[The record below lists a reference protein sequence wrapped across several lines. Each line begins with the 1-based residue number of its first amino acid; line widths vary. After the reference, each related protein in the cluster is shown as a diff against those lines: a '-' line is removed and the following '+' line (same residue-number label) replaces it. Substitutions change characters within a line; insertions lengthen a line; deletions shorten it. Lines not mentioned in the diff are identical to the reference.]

1 METSAVGVAITSF
14 LFSLPTKVLAG
25 FSWNVFGKIKGN
37 FLIVSFLTLMVIF
50 WDCVLFS
57 CLGVSYILMVVLTG
71 KLDWTWIELFGMDI
85 ILAWVVAKLGVTTVT
100 DVVIE

>member
-1 METSAVGVAITSF
+1 
-14 LFSLPTKVLAG
+14 
-25 FSWNVFGKIKGN
+25 
-37 FLIVSFLTLMVIF
+37 MVIF

-57 CLGVSYILMVVLTG
+57 CLEISYILMVVLTG
-71 KLDWTWIELFGMDI
+71 SLDWTWIERFGMDI

>member
-1 METSAVGVAITSF
+1 
-14 LFSLPTKVLAG
+14 
-25 FSWNVFGKIKGN
+25 
-37 FLIVSFLTLMVIF
+37 MVIF

-57 CLGVSYILMVVLTG
+57 CLEISYILMIVLTG
-71 KLDWTWIELFGMDI
+71 SLDWTWIELFGMDI